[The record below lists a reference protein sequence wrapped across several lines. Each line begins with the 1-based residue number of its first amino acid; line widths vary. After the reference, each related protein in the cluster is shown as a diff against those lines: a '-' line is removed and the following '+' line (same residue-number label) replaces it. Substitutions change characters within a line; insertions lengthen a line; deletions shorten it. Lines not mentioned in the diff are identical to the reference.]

1 MENPKVGVIGYGKKS
16 LSREIIMAIESGISS
31 GKSFEIH
38 PSKDAVK
45 VYEVK
50 KKVVR

>member
-1 MENPKVGVIGYGKKS
+1 MENPKVGVVGYGKKS
-16 LSREIIMAIESGISS
+16 LSREIIKAIENGISS

-38 PSKDAVK
+38 PSKDGVK